1 MKKKWLWALALAL
14 VIPVVALS
22 GCVPEGLGW
31 GGVPSSLRINLE
43 SGQQTGIW
51 VTGEGEVT
59 TVPDIATLRL
69 GIEALKDTVEEA
81 QTEAAEAMDRVMEAL
96 DDNDVDE
103 KDIKT
108 EYFSVHQVT
117 TWDDKKDEE
126 VVIGYRVINMVT
138 VKVRDVEEV
147 SSIIDAVIEAGG
159 DLIRVDDISFSVDD
173 ISVYQDMAREKA
185 MADAKSKA
193 AQLARVAG
201 VSLGKPTYISESIY
215 MPSPYPR
222 MAVMEMPEAAAMPE
236 TPISPGETEITLT
249 VQVTYAILD

>member
-14 VIPVVALS
+14 LIPVVALS
-22 GCVPEGLGW
+22 GCVPEKLEW
-31 GGVPSSLRINLE
+31 GRVPSSMQISLE

-59 TVPDIATLRL
+59 AVPDIATLRL
-69 GIEALKDTVEEA
+69 GIEATKDTVEEA
-81 QTEAAEAMDRVMEAL
+81 QASAAEAMDGVMEAL
-96 DDNDVDE
+96 DDNGVDE
-103 KDIKT
+103 KDIQT

-117 TWDDKKDEE
+117 TWDDRKDEE

-147 SSIIDAVIEAGG
+147 TPIIDDVIEAGG

-173 ISVYQDMAREKA
+173 ISLYHRVARSKA
-185 MADAKSKA
+185 MADAETKA
-193 AQLARVAG
+193 EQLARLAG

-215 MPSPYPR
+215 MPFPYPR
-222 MAVMEMPEAAAMPE
+222 MAVMEMAAPAAMPE
-236 TPISPGETEITLT
+236 TPISPGEAEITLT
-249 VQVTYAILD
+249 VQVAYVILD